1 MIRLNIKGAPCAAL
15 LAGLAAVLIAIAGCT
30 PTAAPVVPP
39 EPPEA
44 LSVFFTCDTRGHIS
58 PCNCVQGVA
67 GGIARRKSFIDS
79 KRTADSILVDAGDI
93 TAGPRE
99 WELLEL
105 EYILKGYAAMGYD
118 AVNIGPREASLSA
131 EQLRALRAGHDFLVS
146 ANLRDDAGEPIFPA
160 FRVKTLS
167 NGYRVGIIGVVKGT
181 MPPEELGAGIHI
193 APPADAIAEVLPEV
207 VEACDLTVLLAFVD
221 EASMKALAERFFEVD
236 LIIGGDVEQP
246 TGTPLQVNRS
256 HIAYVTD
263 KGKAVGWL
271 DLRFVDKQVVVA
283 DNSTTLLLE
292 DFPDDPAMAKLV
304 DELHLKQ
311 VERNYPTE
319 KDDEEGLSRVSSGG

>member
-1 MIRLNIKGAPCAAL
+1 MKLLRISGASCAILVIGAL
-15 LAGLAAVLIAIAGCT
+15 VAAVKAGCAPNVT
-30 PTAAPVVPP
+30 PAAAT

-44 LSVFFTCDTRGHIS
+44 LSVFYTCDTRGYIS

-67 GGIARRKSFIDS
+67 GGIARRKTYIDS
-79 KRTADSILVDAGDI
+79 KRTADSILVDAGDV

-105 EYILKGYAAMGYD
+105 EFILKGYAAMGYD
-118 AVNIGPREASLSA
+118 AVNVGAREVSMSA
-131 EQLRALRAGHDFLVS
+131 EQLRTLKDGHDFLIS
-146 ANLRDDAGEPIFPA
+146 ANVRDGAGERILPA
-160 FRVKTLS
+160 YRVKTLT
-167 NGYRVGIIGVVKGT
+167 NGYRVGIIGVVRST
-181 MPPEELGAGIHI
+181 MPPEELGEGVQL
-193 APPADAIAEVLPEV
+193 APPADALADVLPEV
-207 VEACDLTVLLAFVD
+207 AQSSDLIVLLAFVD
-221 EASMKALAERFFEVD
+221 DASMKALAERFFELD
-236 LIIGGDVEQP
+236 FIIGGDVKQP

-263 KGKAVGWL
+263 KGKSVGWL
-271 DLRFVDKQVVVA
+271 DLRFVDGQAVIA

-292 DFPDDPAMAKLV
+292 DIPDDSAMAKLV
-304 DELHLKQ
+304 DELRLKQ

>member
-1 MIRLNIKGAPCAAL
+1 MKIARISGASCAI
-15 LAGLAAVLIAIAGCT
+15 LITGVFVATVVGAGCT
-30 PTAAPVVPP
+30 PDATPAAAT

-44 LSVFFTCDTRGHIS
+44 LSVFYTCDMRGHIS

-67 GGIARRKSFIDS
+67 GGIARRKTYLDS
-79 KRTADSILVDAGDI
+79 KRTADAILVDAGDV

-99 WELLEL
+99 WEILEL

-118 AVNIGPREASLSA
+118 AVNVGAREASLSA
-131 EQLRALRAGHDFLVS
+131 EQLCTLRDGHAFLIS
-146 ANLRDDAGEPIFPA
+146 ANVRDEAGERIFPA

-167 NGYRVGIIGVVKGT
+167 NGYRVGIVGIVEST
-181 MPPEELGAGIHI
+181 IPPDELGAGVQVT
-193 APPADAIAEVLPEV
+193 APAEALAEVLPEV
-207 VEACDLTVLLAFVD
+207 TKASDLIVLLAFVD
-221 EASMKALAERFFEVD
+221 ETSMKALAERFFEVD

-263 KGKAVGWL
+263 KGKSVGWL
-271 DLRFVDKQVVVA
+271 DLRFVDGQAVVA
-283 DNSTTLLLE
+283 DSSTTLLLE
-292 DFPDDPAMAKLV
+292 DVPDDPAMAKLV
-304 DELHLKQ
+304 DELRLKQ
-311 VERNYPTE
+311 VERNYPIE